1 MTLEEL
7 IAGGESRTVE
17 FKSSARWSYGK
28 GDRDEVI
35 ERTIVKTIAGFMNAH
50 GGTLL
55 IGVDDDGN
63 AIGLEKDY
71 KLVKGQGRDGF
82 ENWLTDLLEKSLGKP
97 AVANVAVGFASVDGA
112 DVCRIDVHPSRSP
125 VYARRGQESDLF
137 VRLNNSTR
145 LLNTQE
151 AVTYIGQHWAGRS
164 VAGEAR

>member
-1 MTLEEL
+1 
-7 IAGGESRTVE
+7 
-17 FKSSARWSYGK
+17 
-28 GDRDEVI
+28 
-35 ERTIVKTIAGFMNAH
+35 
-50 GGTLL
+50 
-55 IGVDDDGN
+55 
-63 AIGLEKDY
+63 
-71 KLVKGQGRDGF
+71 
-82 ENWLTDLLEKSLGKP
+82 
-97 AVANVAVGFASVDGA
+97 VANVAVGFASMDGG